1 MTRLRTVSKHPEQLE
16 TTPLIAESHHYDD
29 PLAPQKL
36 IFLEA
41 VNQQR
46 CVINSPQRNSQLTN
60 TIPFFIV
67 LLVMAFYTLFGFVD
81 NHIATKNSIEIMA
94 KHVEEK
100 YGHKKEQNMLSAKL
114 IELYKPYFGKDKI
127 SLWEY
132 IKAYDSGNFVIDGQY
147 DKYLILGWLI
157 FFPGFLW
164 LFGYLSFF
172 TPPVYLIAD
181 RQRGILYSYGM
192 GKVRLTRY
200 KEAQFGYAGN
210 MLAIKLYGINE
221 KTGQLKTI
229 LYRPNVSHYSSFLTS
244 TDSENHRFITFLNA
258 YMQQG
263 RDAVSPVDYQARKP
277 FLSFGKNP
285 LPADFEQQVKQILAK
300 LDQEKKTMR
309 KIDKEGTE

>member
-210 MLAIKLYGINE
+210 MLAIKLYSINE

-258 YMQQG
+258 NMQQG

-285 LPADFEQQVKQILAK
+285 LPADFEQQVEQILAK
-300 LDQEKKTMR
+300 LDQEKKHHA
-309 KIDKEGTE
+309 

>member
-1 MTRLRTVSKHPEQLE
+1 MTNLRTVSKHPEQLE

-29 PLAPQKL
+29 PLEPQKL
-36 IFLEA
+36 VFLEA

-210 MLAIKLYGINE
+210 MLAIKLYAINE

-300 LDQEKKTMR
+300 LDQEKKHHA
-309 KIDKEGTE
+309 

>member
-210 MLAIKLYGINE
+210 MLAIKLYSINE

-300 LDQEKKTMR
+300 LDQEKKHHA
-309 KIDKEGTE
+309 

>member
-29 PLAPQKL
+29 PLEPQKL
-36 IFLEA
+36 VFLEA

>member
-1 MTRLRTVSKHPEQLE
+1 MTSLRTVSKHPEQLE

-36 IFLEA
+36 VFLEA

-172 TPPVYLIAD
+172 TPPVYLTAD

-285 LPADFEQQVKQILAK
+285 LPADFEQQVEQILAK
-300 LDQEKKTMR
+300 LDQEKKNMR

>member
-1 MTRLRTVSKHPEQLE
+1 MTCLRTVSKHPEQLE

-29 PLAPQKL
+29 PLEPQKL
-36 IFLEA
+36 VFLEA

-210 MLAIKLYGINE
+210 MLAIKLYAINE

-244 TDSENHRFITFLNA
+244 TDSENHRFIIFLNA

-263 RDAVSPVDYQARKP
+263 RDAVSSVDYQARKP

-300 LDQEKKTMR
+300 LDQEKKHHA
-309 KIDKEGTE
+309 

>member
-1 MTRLRTVSKHPEQLE
+1 MTCLRTVSKHPEQLE

-29 PLAPQKL
+29 PLEPQKL
-36 IFLEA
+36 VFLEA

-210 MLAIKLYGINE
+210 MLAIKLYAINE

-263 RDAVSPVDYQARKP
+263 RDAVSSVDYQARKP

-300 LDQEKKTMR
+300 LDQEKKHHA
-309 KIDKEGTE
+309 

>member
-285 LPADFEQQVKQILAK
+285 PPADFEQQVEQILAK

>member
-1 MTRLRTVSKHPEQLE
+1 MTNLRTVSKHPEQLE
-16 TTPLIAESHHYDD
+16 TTPLVAESHHYDD

-36 IFLEA
+36 VFLEA

-67 LLVMAFYTLFGFVD
+67 LLVMTFYTLFGFID
-81 NHIATKNSIEIMA
+81 NHLGKKTSMEQMSKYL
-94 KHVEEK
+94 EEK
-100 YGHKKEQNMLSAKL
+100 YSYLSEDKRKNNRSVVLYSPFFNKE
-114 IELYKPYFGKDKI
+114 KI
-127 SLWEY
+127 SWWEY
-132 IKAYDSGNFVIDGQY
+132 IKAYNSGEFFIDSQY
-147 DKYLILGWLI
+147 DKYLVIGWLI

-210 MLAIKLYGINE
+210 MLAIKLYSINE

-229 LYRPNVSHYSSFLTS
+229 L
-244 TDSENHRFITFLNA
+244 
-258 YMQQG
+258 
-263 RDAVSPVDYQARKP
+263 
-277 FLSFGKNP
+277 
-285 LPADFEQQVKQILAK
+285 
-300 LDQEKKTMR
+300 
-309 KIDKEGTE
+309 

>member
-132 IKAYDSGNFVIDGQY
+132 IKAYNSGNFVIDGQY

>member
-1 MTRLRTVSKHPEQLE
+1 
-16 TTPLIAESHHYDD
+16 
-29 PLAPQKL
+29 
-36 IFLEA
+36 
-41 VNQQR
+41 
-46 CVINSPQRNSQLTN
+46 SPQRNSQLTN

-67 LLVMAFYTLFGFVD
+67 LLVMACYTLFGFVD
-81 NHIATKNSIEIMA
+81 NHIGKKMSIEQMA
-94 KHVEEK
+94 KHIEEK
-100 YGHKKEQNMLSAKL
+100 YGNRSNLDPETFKM
-114 IELYKPYFGKDKI
+114 IESYKPFFNKERI
-127 SLWEY
+127 SWWEY
-132 IKAYDSGNFVIDGQY
+132 IKAYNSGEFFIDSQY
-147 DKYLILGWLI
+147 DKYLVIGWLI

-263 RDAVSPVDYQARKP
+263 RDTVSSVDYQARKP

-285 LPADFEQQVKQILAK
+285 LPANFEQQVEQILAK
-300 LDQEKKTMR
+300 LDQEK
-309 KIDKEGTE
+309 EHHA

>member
-1 MTRLRTVSKHPEQLE
+1 MTSLRTVSKHPEQLE

-36 IFLEA
+36 VFLEA

-67 LLVMAFYTLFGFVD
+67 LLVMACYTLFGFVD
-81 NHIATKNSIEIMA
+81 NHIGKKMSIEQMA
-94 KHVEEK
+94 QHIEEK
-100 YGHKKEQNMLSAKL
+100 YGNQSNLDPETFKM
-114 IELYKPYFGKDKI
+114 IESYKPFFNKERI
-127 SLWEY
+127 SWWEY
-132 IKAYDSGNFVIDGQY
+132 IKAYNSGEFFIDSQY
-147 DKYLILGWLI
+147 DKYLVIGWLI

-181 RQRGILYSYGM
+181 RQRRILYSYGM

-210 MLAIKLYGINE
+210 MLAIKLYGIDE

-263 RDAVSPVDYQARKP
+263 RDAVSSIDYQARKP

-285 LPADFEQQVKQILAK
+285 RPADFEQQVEQILAK
-300 LDQEKKTMR
+300 LDQEKER
-309 KIDKEGTE
+309 HA

>member
-1 MTRLRTVSKHPEQLE
+1 MTNLRTVSKHPEQLE

-29 PLAPQKL
+29 PLEPKKL
-36 IFLEA
+36 VFLEA

-67 LLVMAFYTLFGFVD
+67 LLVMAVYTLFSFIENHKSNYFTLQD
-81 NHIATKNSIEIMA
+81 NSNYFN
-94 KHVEEK
+94 EK
-100 YGHKKEQNMLSAKL
+100 YGVDNLPIGLSNYLPYMKVKEISIGTYL
-114 IELYKPYFGKDKI
+114 IDYYTDKI
-127 SLWEY
+127 Y
-132 IKAYDSGNFVIDGQY
+132 KN
-147 DKYLILGWLI
+147 DKFKILMIIGWLI
-157 FFPGFLW
+157 FFLGFLW

-181 RQRGILYSYGM
+181 RQRRILYSYGM

-221 KTGQLKTI
+221 NTGQLKTV

-263 RDAVSPVDYQARKP
+263 RDAVSSIDYQARKP

-285 LPADFEQQVKQILAK
+285 LPADFEQQVEQILAK
-300 LDQEKKTMR
+300 LDQEKER
-309 KIDKEGTE
+309 HG

>member
-1 MTRLRTVSKHPEQLE
+1 MTSLRTVSKHPEQLE

-36 IFLEA
+36 VFLEA

-285 LPADFEQQVKQILAK
+285 LPADFEQQVEQILAK
-300 LDQEKKTMR
+300 LDQEKKHHA
-309 KIDKEGTE
+309 

>member
-181 RQRGILYSYGM
+181 KQRGILYSYGM

-263 RDAVSPVDYQARKP
+263 RDAVSTVDYQARKP

>member
-1 MTRLRTVSKHPEQLE
+1 MTNLRTVSKHPEQLE

-67 LLVMAFYTLFGFVD
+67 LLVMACYTLFGFVD
-81 NHIATKNSIEIMA
+81 NHIGKKMSIEQMA
-94 KHVEEK
+94 KHIEEK
-100 YGHKKEQNMLSAKL
+100 YGNRNNLDPETFKM
-114 IELYKPYFGKDKI
+114 IESYKPFFNKERI
-127 SLWEY
+127 SWWEY
-132 IKAYDSGNFVIDGQY
+132 IKAYNSGEFFIDSQY
-147 DKYLILGWLI
+147 DKYLVIGWLI

-300 LDQEKKTMR
+300 LDQEKKHHA
-309 KIDKEGTE
+309 

>member
-181 RQRGILYSYGM
+181 KQRGILYSYGM

-244 TDSENHRFITFLNA
+244 TDSENHRF
-258 YMQQG
+258 
-263 RDAVSPVDYQARKP
+263 
-277 FLSFGKNP
+277 
-285 LPADFEQQVKQILAK
+285 
-300 LDQEKKTMR
+300 
-309 KIDKEGTE
+309 

>member
-1 MTRLRTVSKHPEQLE
+1 MTNLRTVSKHPEQLE
-16 TTPLIAESHHYDD
+16 TTPLVAESHHYDD

-36 IFLEA
+36 VFLEA

-67 LLVMAFYTLFGFVD
+67 LLVMACYTLFGFVD
-81 NHIATKNSIEIMA
+81 NHIGKKMSIEQMA
-94 KHVEEK
+94 KHIEEK
-100 YGHKKEQNMLSAKL
+100 YGNRSNLDPETFKM
-114 IELYKPYFGKDKI
+114 IESYKPFFNKERI
-127 SLWEY
+127 SWWEY
-132 IKAYDSGNFVIDGQY
+132 IKAYNSGEFFIDSQY
-147 DKYLILGWLI
+147 DKYLVIGWLI

-172 TPPVYLIAD
+172 TPPVYLTAD

-263 RDAVSPVDYQARKP
+263 RDAVSSIDYQARKP

-285 LPADFEQQVKQILAK
+285 LPADFEQQVEQILAK
-300 LDQEKKTMR
+300 LDQEK
-309 KIDKEGTE
+309 EHHA

>member
-29 PLAPQKL
+29 PLEPQKL
-36 IFLEA
+36 VFLES

-172 TPPVYLIAD
+172 TPPVYLTAD

-263 RDAVSPVDYQARKP
+263 RDAVSSVDYQARKP

>member
-1 MTRLRTVSKHPEQLE
+1 MTNLRTVSKHPEQLE

-29 PLAPQKL
+29 PLEPQKL
-36 IFLEA
+36 VFLES

-172 TPPVYLIAD
+172 TPPVYLTAD

-210 MLAIKLYGINE
+210 MLAIKLYSINE

-263 RDAVSPVDYQARKP
+263 RDAVSPVNYQVRKP

-300 LDQEKKTMR
+300 LDQEKK
-309 KIDKEGTE
+309 KHA

>member
-1 MTRLRTVSKHPEQLE
+1 MTNLRTVSKHPEQLE
-16 TTPLIAESHHYDD
+16 TTPLIVESHHYDD

-36 IFLEA
+36 VFLEA

-60 TIPFFIV
+60 TIPFFII
-67 LLVMAFYTLFGFVD
+67 LLVMACYTLFGFVD
-81 NHIATKNSIEIMA
+81 NHIGKKMSIEQMA
-94 KHVEEK
+94 KHIEEK
-100 YGHKKEQNMLSAKL
+100 YGNQSNLDPETFKM
-114 IELYKPYFGKDKI
+114 IESYKPFFNKERI
-127 SLWEY
+127 SWWEY
-132 IKAYDSGNFVIDGQY
+132 IKAYNSGEFFIDSQY
-147 DKYLILGWLI
+147 DKYLVIGWLI
-157 FFPGFLW
+157 FFPSFLW

-263 RDAVSPVDYQARKP
+263 RDAVSSIDYQARKP

-285 LPADFEQQVKQILAK
+285 LPADFEQQVEQILAK
-300 LDQEKKTMR
+300 LDQEKER
-309 KIDKEGTE
+309 HA

>member
-210 MLAIKLYGINE
+210 MLAIKLYSINE

>member
-1 MTRLRTVSKHPEQLE
+1 MTCLRTVSKHPEQLE

-29 PLAPQKL
+29 PLEPQKL
-36 IFLEA
+36 VFLEA

-210 MLAIKLYGINE
+210 MLAIKLYAINE

-300 LDQEKKTMR
+300 LDQEKKHHA
-309 KIDKEGTE
+309 

>member
-1 MTRLRTVSKHPEQLE
+1 MTNLRTVSKHPEQLE

-29 PLAPQKL
+29 PLEPQKL
-36 IFLEA
+36 VFLEA
-41 VNQQR
+41 VNQQS

-60 TIPFFIV
+60 TIPFFII
-67 LLVMAFYTLFGFVD
+67 LLVMAVYTLYGFIENHKSNYFTLQD
-81 NHIATKNSIEIMA
+81 NSNYFN
-94 KHVEEK
+94 EK
-100 YGHKKEQNMLSAKL
+100 YGVDNLPIGLSNYLPYMKVKEISIGTYL
-114 IELYKPYFGKDKI
+114 IDYYTDKI
-127 SLWEY
+127 Y
-132 IKAYDSGNFVIDGQY
+132 RN
-147 DKYLILGWLI
+147 DKFKILMIIGWLI

-192 GKVRLTRY
+192 GKVRLIRY

-210 MLAIKLYGINE
+210 MLAIKLYSINE

-263 RDAVSPVDYQARKP
+263 RDAVSPVDYHARKP

-285 LPADFEQQVKQILAK
+285 PPADFEQQVEQILAK